1 MPGRKKAALSHIEI
15 GHGCVDCVAY
25 ELPMQKKPCSG
36 CKNWSGWEPSQKY
49 LDMMALRAKMER
61 EITNRRKRK

>member
-1 MPGRKKAALSHIEI
+1 MPGRKKATQSPLEV

-25 ELPMQKKPCSG
+25 ELPMQRKPCSG

-49 LDMMALRAKMER
+49 LDTITLRRQIEA
-61 EITNRRKRK
+61 EITNRRKKK